1 MTLLAPWFL
10 LLCLL
15 AVVPLLPKGLAVVT
29 PDARLPAGWQRLV
42 APEMR
47 LIASRHVVVAGDR
60 AGFILRALLWLAVG
74 LALAEPVIESDD
86 VAPTSNIGGRVI
98 ILDLADGEKVAAMR
112 AAAISLAA
120 SSGGVP
126 VALIAAT
133 ADAFDIVPFTTDLKH
148 IERYLAVLDADL
160 MPVDGHE
167 PHRAIV
173 HAEAMLIRAGM
184 IAGQTVLVTTADTAP
199 VRQMARDRWLRAIV
213 HAAPQGS
220 YPASL
225 QALAEEAG
233 ATLVSASDMSD
244 IDRDLDQA
252 ISRLIDGSPDLSG
265 RTPLQP
271 WLIALAGLLWLVQ
284 FRRPA

>member
-15 AVVPLLPKGLAVVT
+15 AAIPLLPKGLAVVA

-47 LIASRHVVVAGDR
+47 AIASRHVVVASDK
-60 AGFILRALLWLAVG
+60 AGFMFRALLWLALG
-74 LALAEPVIESDD
+74 LALAEPVIESDG
-86 VAPTSNIGGRVI
+86 VAPASNIGGRVI
-98 ILDLADGEKVAAMR
+98 ILDLSDGEQVAAMR
-112 AAAISLAA
+112 AAATTLAVSA
-120 SSGGVP
+120 GGVP

-133 ADAFDIVPFTTDLKH
+133 SDAFDIVPFTTDLKH
-148 IERYLAVLDADL
+148 IERYLAVLDTDL
-160 MPVDGHE
+160 MPVEGHE
-167 PHRAIV
+167 PHRAII

-199 VRQMARDRWLRAIV
+199 ARQMARDRWLRAIV
-213 HAAPQGS
+213 YAAPHGS
-220 YPASL
+220 HSASL
-225 QALAEEAG
+225 QSLAEESG
-233 ATLVSASDMSD
+233 ATLVTASDMSD
-244 IDRDLDQA
+244 INRELDRA
-252 ISRLIDGSPDLSG
+252 ISSLIDGSPDLAG

-271 WLIALAGLLWLVQ
+271 WLIALASLLWLAQ